1 MVSLR
6 KNAGNNDEL
15 NDDRDN
21 ENVNAACDVAMK

>member
-15 NDDRDN
+15 NDDSDN